1 METQQAQIDHLGT
14 PSLVET
20 TPDSLPFKIRQIPVG
35 FIDETVLGMVEEV
48 VDKSGGR
55 FTAES
60 IVHAINEDQMQLWVV
75 YRGYETA
82 RAIVGTSLQQELS
95 GDSTAMV
102 HFVWGK
108 GMDEWKHL
116 LDEIREWGRFHGCN
130 RLAMWARKG
139 FAKKLPELAMTHVLL
154 EENL

>member
-1 METQQAQIDHLGT
+1 METQQAQTERLGT
-14 PSLVET
+14 SFLEET
-20 TPDSLPFKIRQIPVG
+20 TPNNLPFKIRQIPVG
-35 FIDETVLGMVEEV
+35 FVDEAILEMIEEV

-55 FTAES
+55 FTVES
-60 IVHAINEDQMQLWVV
+60 IASAIEADQMQLWVIF
-75 YRGYETA
+75 RGYEPA
-82 RAIVGTSLQQELS
+82 RAIVGTSLEQELS

-139 FAKKLPELAMTHVLL
+139 FAKKLPELTMTHVLL

>member
-1 METQQAQIDHLGT
+1 METQQAQTDHLGT
-14 PSLVET
+14 HSLVET

-55 FTAES
+55 FTVES
-60 IVHAINEDQMQLWVV
+60 IVDAINEDQMQLWVV